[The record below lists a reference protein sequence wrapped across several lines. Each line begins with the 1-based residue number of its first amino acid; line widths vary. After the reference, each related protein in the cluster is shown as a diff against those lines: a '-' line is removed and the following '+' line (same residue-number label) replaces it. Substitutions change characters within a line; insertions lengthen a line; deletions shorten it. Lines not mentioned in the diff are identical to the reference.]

1 MRYIRATVIV
11 LVAGVLLM
19 ACATQPSPVAFD
31 PPGFWSGLLHGAIA
45 PFALIAAFFADVRI
59 YAFPNSG
66 WWYDLGFLIG
76 TGVVFGGHASQAP

>member
-1 MRYIRATVIV
+1 MRYVRAIAIV
-11 LVAGVLLM
+11 LAVGALLT
-19 ACATQPSPVAFD
+19 ACATQPSPTAFD

-66 WWYDLGFLIG
+66 WWYDFGFVIG
-76 TGVVFGGHASQAP
+76 MGALFGGGASSA